1 MAGSLSGLRVR
12 RRGNVGA
19 SSGAP
24 PLEIEQPT
32 ASLDATSSSLEL
44 SDNKKSEKS
53 STISSYVGVLVKFY
67 GALLL
72 VMLVVVPIAINH
84 KISANNSRDEHITA
98 AKHIML
104 PEEDTPSLLRV
115 RHSFAKRYPRTVA
128 ISQSEPTI
136 LTDMPYTIDFELN
149 SIDSSDITE
158 PYFPDLVKGYNMDVC
173 KPKHD
178 WQSKSFPNCNMFH
191 EANLSEM
198 SFITSGTL
206 RSVFELSEN
215 IDGNINKFVYKN
227 LDYYGKHNV
236 DLKRVD
242 QERKDALILERT
254 TSSQYIPSIHAYCST
269 AVIMDHA
276 PRDMERY
283 NEERLERSITVSPL
297 DRLKI
302 CIHIASG
309 VADLHSVDFI
319 HNDLHEQQFLYQD
332 GLFKLND
339 FNYAKPVYVDMNTNE
354 TCAISEKF
362 SMGLFGRS
370 LEEMQYKVDYE
381 GFTPV
386 KPDKIDVWMMG
397 NLLYRVLTDLQ
408 VWNNKKRR
416 NEKVKLKQAKRLVA
430 GERPPI
436 PEHILESND
445 SAHIAMM
452 NALDMT
458 WKYNWMERPSAR
470 SIADYLI
477 RELRT
482 ITGEEAPD
490 LRINFLNEVF

>member
-19 SSGAP
+19 SSGA
-24 PLEIEQPT
+24 LEIEQPT
-32 ASLDATSSSLEL
+32 ASLVVPRGNATSSSLEL

-104 PEEDTPSLLRV
+104 PKEDTSLLRV
-115 RHSFAKRYPRTVA
+115 RHSFVKRYPRTVV
-128 ISQSEPTI
+128 ISTSSPTI

-158 PYFPDLVKGYNMDVC
+158 PYFPDLVKGYNLDVC

-191 EANLSEM
+191 ETHLSEM

-254 TSSQYIPSIHAYCST
+254 TSSQFIPSIHAYCST

-276 PRDMERY
+276 PRDMVRY

-339 FNYAKPVYVDMNTNE
+339 FNFCKTNV
-354 TCAISEKF
+354 C
-362 SMGLFGRS
+362 
-370 LEEMQYKVDYE
+370 
-381 GFTPV
+381 
-386 KPDKIDVWMMG
+386 
-397 NLLYRVLTDLQ
+397 
-408 VWNNKKRR
+408 
-416 NEKVKLKQAKRLVA
+416 
-430 GERPPI
+430 
-436 PEHILESND
+436 
-445 SAHIAMM
+445 
-452 NALDMT
+452 
-458 WKYNWMERPSAR
+458 
-470 SIADYLI
+470 
-477 RELRT
+477 
-482 ITGEEAPD
+482 
-490 LRINFLNEVF
+490 

>member
-32 ASLDATSSSLEL
+32 ASLVVPRGNATSSSLEL

-104 PEEDTPSLLRV
+104 PKEDTSLLRV
-115 RHSFAKRYPRTVA
+115 RHSFVKRYPRTVA
-128 ISQSEPTI
+128 ISTSSPTI
-136 LTDMPYTIDFELN
+136 LTDLPYTIDFELD
-149 SIDSSDITE
+149 SIDSSDRTE

-191 EANLSEM
+191 ETHLSEM

-283 NEERLERSITVSPL
+283 NEERMERSITVSPL
-297 DRLKI
+297 DRLKMY
-302 CIHIASG
+302 IHIASG

-339 FNYAKPVYVDMNTNE
+339 FNYAKPMYVDKNANKPCTLSL
-354 TCAISEKF
+354 SE
-362 SMGLFGRS
+362 FGNRRQAS
-370 LEEMQYKVDYE
+370 LEELQYKTGYK

-386 KPDKIDVWMMG
+386 EPDKMEVWLMG
-397 NLLYRVLTDLQ
+397 NLLYTILTDLQ
-408 VWNNKKRR
+408 VWNKKGY
-416 NEKVKLKQAKRLVA
+416 EDQVKRIVA
-430 GERPPI
+430 GKRPRIPI
-436 PEHILESND
+436 HILQRND
-445 SAHIAMM
+445 PAYAALI
-452 NALDMT
+452 NALDMSWT
-458 WKYNWMERPSAR
+458 YDWKERPSAR
-470 SIADYLI
+470 AIANYLI
-477 RELRT
+477 GELRT

-490 LRINFLNEVF
+490 FRISFLNEGSR